1 MIEVHHLTKRYGA
14 HLAVEDLSFTVE
26 QGTVYGLLGPNG
38 AGKSTTMNILT
49 GYISASDGAV
59 SIDGHDILEEAEAAK
74 ACVGYLPEQ
83 PPLYLDMTAKEY
95 LEFAARLKKVPRDQR
110 AAQVERAME
119 RTGVSPVSGRHS
131 RNLSKGYRQRGG
143 LAAALLGDP
152 KVVIL
157 DEPTVG
163 LDPAQVIEIRALITE
178 LGKDHTVIL
187 SSHILSEVSALCD
200 QVLIID
206 KGHLVAQGTPEELAR
221 RLEGGRLVHLTALG
235 EESTVAAILRSVPG
249 VDEVRTRAENGR
261 VDAEVTSGGD
271 RDVRAEVSVA
281 LVQGGC
287 PLLALGA
294 ETLSLEDVCLL
305 LTSPVSIP
313 GIVMG
318 KYLSLLAM
326 FAVPLGVY
334 ALYPLLM
341 KALGAANFAASYSG
355 LLAYFFLGAA
365 LIAVCMYLSTLT
377 ENQIVAAL
385 SGFGVLLVCYLMPAI
400 QTLFTAG
407 SSLALVV
414 FAIILG
420 AASLIIGLRSRSL
433 VLGGGVFAV
442 GCIALAVLFSV
453 RSAALTTAFSA
464 VLGAL
469 ALFEPFLN
477 FVNGLFDVTALVYYA
492 GVAGLFLF
500 LTGQALEKRRWN

>member
-1 MIEVHHLTKRYGA
+1 MTAIFLREFKGYFNSMLGWVLTGVMLLFGGLYFT
-14 HLAVEDLSFTVE
+14 AVNLQGGYTDLSYTLYSFIIV
-26 QGTVYGLLGPNG
+26 LL
-38 AGKSTTMNILT
+38 IF
-49 GYISASDGAV
+49 V
-59 SIDGHDILEEAEAAK
+59 
-74 ACVGYLPEQ
+74 
-83 PPLYLDMTAKEY
+83 
-95 LEFAARLKKVPRDQR
+95 
-110 AAQVERAME
+110 
-119 RTGVSPVSGRHS
+119 
-131 RNLSKGYRQRGG
+131 
-143 LAAALLGDP
+143 
-152 KVVIL
+152 
-157 DEPTVG
+157 
-163 LDPAQVIEIRALITE
+163 
-178 LGKDHTVIL
+178 
-187 SSHILSEVSALCD
+187 
-200 QVLIID
+200 
-206 KGHLVAQGTPEELAR
+206 
-221 RLEGGRLVHLTALG
+221 
-235 EESTVAAILRSVPG
+235 
-249 VDEVRTRAENGR
+249 
-261 VDAEVTSGGD
+261 
-271 RDVRAEVSVA
+271 
-281 LVQGGC
+281 
-287 PLLALGA
+287 PLLCMRSFA
-294 ETLSLEDVCLL
+294 EEKRSRTDQLL

-453 RSAALTTAFSA
+453 RSAALTSAFSA

>member
-1 MIEVHHLTKRYGA
+1 MTAIFLREFKGYFNSMLGWVLTGVMLLFGGLYFT
-14 HLAVEDLSFTVE
+14 AVNLQGGYTDLSYTLYSFIIV
-26 QGTVYGLLGPNG
+26 LL
-38 AGKSTTMNILT
+38 IF
-49 GYISASDGAV
+49 V
-59 SIDGHDILEEAEAAK
+59 
-74 ACVGYLPEQ
+74 
-83 PPLYLDMTAKEY
+83 
-95 LEFAARLKKVPRDQR
+95 
-110 AAQVERAME
+110 
-119 RTGVSPVSGRHS
+119 
-131 RNLSKGYRQRGG
+131 
-143 LAAALLGDP
+143 
-152 KVVIL
+152 
-157 DEPTVG
+157 
-163 LDPAQVIEIRALITE
+163 
-178 LGKDHTVIL
+178 
-187 SSHILSEVSALCD
+187 
-200 QVLIID
+200 
-206 KGHLVAQGTPEELAR
+206 
-221 RLEGGRLVHLTALG
+221 
-235 EESTVAAILRSVPG
+235 
-249 VDEVRTRAENGR
+249 
-261 VDAEVTSGGD
+261 
-271 RDVRAEVSVA
+271 
-281 LVQGGC
+281 
-287 PLLALGA
+287 PLLCMRSFA
-294 ETLSLEDVCLL
+294 EEKRSRTDQLL

-453 RSAALTTAFSA
+453 RSAAFTTAFSA

>member
-1 MIEVHHLTKRYGA
+1 MTAIFLREFKGYFNSMLGWVLIGVMLLFGGLYFT
-14 HLAVEDLSFTVE
+14 AVNLQGGYTDLSYTLYSFIIV
-26 QGTVYGLLGPNG
+26 LL
-38 AGKSTTMNILT
+38 IF
-49 GYISASDGAV
+49 V
-59 SIDGHDILEEAEAAK
+59 
-74 ACVGYLPEQ
+74 
-83 PPLYLDMTAKEY
+83 
-95 LEFAARLKKVPRDQR
+95 
-110 AAQVERAME
+110 
-119 RTGVSPVSGRHS
+119 
-131 RNLSKGYRQRGG
+131 
-143 LAAALLGDP
+143 
-152 KVVIL
+152 
-157 DEPTVG
+157 
-163 LDPAQVIEIRALITE
+163 
-178 LGKDHTVIL
+178 
-187 SSHILSEVSALCD
+187 
-200 QVLIID
+200 
-206 KGHLVAQGTPEELAR
+206 
-221 RLEGGRLVHLTALG
+221 
-235 EESTVAAILRSVPG
+235 
-249 VDEVRTRAENGR
+249 
-261 VDAEVTSGGD
+261 
-271 RDVRAEVSVA
+271 
-281 LVQGGC
+281 
-287 PLLALGA
+287 PLLCMRSFA
-294 ETLSLEDVCLL
+294 EEKRSRTDQLL

-341 KALGAANFAASYSG
+341 KALGAANFTASYSG

>member
-1 MIEVHHLTKRYGA
+1 MTAIFLREFKGYFNSMLGWVLTGVMLLFGGLYFT
-14 HLAVEDLSFTVE
+14 AVNLQGGYTDLSYTLYSFIIV
-26 QGTVYGLLGPNG
+26 LL
-38 AGKSTTMNILT
+38 IF
-49 GYISASDGAV
+49 V
-59 SIDGHDILEEAEAAK
+59 
-74 ACVGYLPEQ
+74 
-83 PPLYLDMTAKEY
+83 
-95 LEFAARLKKVPRDQR
+95 
-110 AAQVERAME
+110 
-119 RTGVSPVSGRHS
+119 
-131 RNLSKGYRQRGG
+131 
-143 LAAALLGDP
+143 
-152 KVVIL
+152 
-157 DEPTVG
+157 
-163 LDPAQVIEIRALITE
+163 
-178 LGKDHTVIL
+178 
-187 SSHILSEVSALCD
+187 
-200 QVLIID
+200 
-206 KGHLVAQGTPEELAR
+206 
-221 RLEGGRLVHLTALG
+221 
-235 EESTVAAILRSVPG
+235 
-249 VDEVRTRAENGR
+249 
-261 VDAEVTSGGD
+261 
-271 RDVRAEVSVA
+271 
-281 LVQGGC
+281 
-287 PLLALGA
+287 PLLCMRSFA
-294 ETLSLEDVCLL
+294 EEKRSRTDQLL

-453 RSAALTTAFSA
+453 RSATLTTAFSA

>member
-1 MIEVHHLTKRYGA
+1 MTAIFLREFKGYFNSMLGWVLTGVMLLFGGLYFT
-14 HLAVEDLSFTVE
+14 AVNLQGGYTDLSYTLYSFIIV
-26 QGTVYGLLGPNG
+26 LL
-38 AGKSTTMNILT
+38 IF
-49 GYISASDGAV
+49 V
-59 SIDGHDILEEAEAAK
+59 
-74 ACVGYLPEQ
+74 
-83 PPLYLDMTAKEY
+83 
-95 LEFAARLKKVPRDQR
+95 
-110 AAQVERAME
+110 
-119 RTGVSPVSGRHS
+119 
-131 RNLSKGYRQRGG
+131 
-143 LAAALLGDP
+143 
-152 KVVIL
+152 
-157 DEPTVG
+157 
-163 LDPAQVIEIRALITE
+163 
-178 LGKDHTVIL
+178 
-187 SSHILSEVSALCD
+187 
-200 QVLIID
+200 
-206 KGHLVAQGTPEELAR
+206 
-221 RLEGGRLVHLTALG
+221 
-235 EESTVAAILRSVPG
+235 
-249 VDEVRTRAENGR
+249 
-261 VDAEVTSGGD
+261 
-271 RDVRAEVSVA
+271 
-281 LVQGGC
+281 
-287 PLLALGA
+287 PLLCMRSFA
-294 ETLSLEDVCLL
+294 EEKRSRTDQLL

-385 SGFGVLLVCYLMPAI
+385 SGFGVLLVCYLMSAI

>member
-1 MIEVHHLTKRYGA
+1 MTAIFLREFKGYFNSMLGWVLTGVMLLFGGLYFT
-14 HLAVEDLSFTVE
+14 AVNLQGGYTDLSYTLYSFIIV
-26 QGTVYGLLGPNG
+26 LL
-38 AGKSTTMNILT
+38 IF
-49 GYISASDGAV
+49 V
-59 SIDGHDILEEAEAAK
+59 
-74 ACVGYLPEQ
+74 
-83 PPLYLDMTAKEY
+83 
-95 LEFAARLKKVPRDQR
+95 
-110 AAQVERAME
+110 
-119 RTGVSPVSGRHS
+119 
-131 RNLSKGYRQRGG
+131 
-143 LAAALLGDP
+143 
-152 KVVIL
+152 
-157 DEPTVG
+157 
-163 LDPAQVIEIRALITE
+163 
-178 LGKDHTVIL
+178 
-187 SSHILSEVSALCD
+187 
-200 QVLIID
+200 
-206 KGHLVAQGTPEELAR
+206 
-221 RLEGGRLVHLTALG
+221 
-235 EESTVAAILRSVPG
+235 
-249 VDEVRTRAENGR
+249 
-261 VDAEVTSGGD
+261 
-271 RDVRAEVSVA
+271 
-281 LVQGGC
+281 
-287 PLLALGA
+287 PLLCMRSFA
-294 ETLSLEDVCLL
+294 EEKRSRTDQLL

-442 GCIALAVLFSV
+442 GCIAPAVLFSV

>member
-1 MIEVHHLTKRYGA
+1 MTAIFLREFKGYFNSMLGWVLTGVMLLFGGLYFT
-14 HLAVEDLSFTVE
+14 AVNLQGGYTDLSYTLYSFIIV
-26 QGTVYGLLGPNG
+26 LL
-38 AGKSTTMNILT
+38 IF
-49 GYISASDGAV
+49 V
-59 SIDGHDILEEAEAAK
+59 
-74 ACVGYLPEQ
+74 
-83 PPLYLDMTAKEY
+83 
-95 LEFAARLKKVPRDQR
+95 
-110 AAQVERAME
+110 
-119 RTGVSPVSGRHS
+119 
-131 RNLSKGYRQRGG
+131 
-143 LAAALLGDP
+143 
-152 KVVIL
+152 
-157 DEPTVG
+157 
-163 LDPAQVIEIRALITE
+163 
-178 LGKDHTVIL
+178 
-187 SSHILSEVSALCD
+187 
-200 QVLIID
+200 
-206 KGHLVAQGTPEELAR
+206 
-221 RLEGGRLVHLTALG
+221 
-235 EESTVAAILRSVPG
+235 
-249 VDEVRTRAENGR
+249 
-261 VDAEVTSGGD
+261 
-271 RDVRAEVSVA
+271 
-281 LVQGGC
+281 
-287 PLLALGA
+287 PLLCMRSFA
-294 ETLSLEDVCLL
+294 EEKRSRTDQLL

-326 FAVPLGVY
+326 FVVPLGVY

-341 KALGAANFAASYSG
+341 KALGAANFTASYSG

>member
-1 MIEVHHLTKRYGA
+1 MTAIFLREFKGYFNSMLGWVLTGVMLLFGGLYFT
-14 HLAVEDLSFTVE
+14 AVNLQGGYTDLSYTLYSFIIV
-26 QGTVYGLLGPNG
+26 LL
-38 AGKSTTMNILT
+38 IF
-49 GYISASDGAV
+49 V
-59 SIDGHDILEEAEAAK
+59 
-74 ACVGYLPEQ
+74 
-83 PPLYLDMTAKEY
+83 
-95 LEFAARLKKVPRDQR
+95 
-110 AAQVERAME
+110 
-119 RTGVSPVSGRHS
+119 
-131 RNLSKGYRQRGG
+131 
-143 LAAALLGDP
+143 
-152 KVVIL
+152 
-157 DEPTVG
+157 
-163 LDPAQVIEIRALITE
+163 
-178 LGKDHTVIL
+178 
-187 SSHILSEVSALCD
+187 
-200 QVLIID
+200 
-206 KGHLVAQGTPEELAR
+206 
-221 RLEGGRLVHLTALG
+221 
-235 EESTVAAILRSVPG
+235 
-249 VDEVRTRAENGR
+249 
-261 VDAEVTSGGD
+261 
-271 RDVRAEVSVA
+271 
-281 LVQGGC
+281 
-287 PLLALGA
+287 PLLCMRSFA
-294 ETLSLEDVCLL
+294 EEKRSRTDQLL

-385 SGFGVLLVCYLMPAI
+385 SGFGVLLVCYLMSAI

-433 VLGGGVFAV
+433 VLSGGVFAV

-500 LTGQALEKRRWN
+500 LTGQALGKRRWN

>member
-1 MIEVHHLTKRYGA
+1 MTAIFLREFKGYFNSMLGWVLTGVMLLFGGLYFT
-14 HLAVEDLSFTVE
+14 AVNLQGGYTDLSYTLYSFIIV
-26 QGTVYGLLGPNG
+26 LL
-38 AGKSTTMNILT
+38 IF
-49 GYISASDGAV
+49 V
-59 SIDGHDILEEAEAAK
+59 
-74 ACVGYLPEQ
+74 
-83 PPLYLDMTAKEY
+83 
-95 LEFAARLKKVPRDQR
+95 
-110 AAQVERAME
+110 
-119 RTGVSPVSGRHS
+119 
-131 RNLSKGYRQRGG
+131 
-143 LAAALLGDP
+143 
-152 KVVIL
+152 
-157 DEPTVG
+157 
-163 LDPAQVIEIRALITE
+163 
-178 LGKDHTVIL
+178 
-187 SSHILSEVSALCD
+187 
-200 QVLIID
+200 
-206 KGHLVAQGTPEELAR
+206 
-221 RLEGGRLVHLTALG
+221 
-235 EESTVAAILRSVPG
+235 
-249 VDEVRTRAENGR
+249 
-261 VDAEVTSGGD
+261 
-271 RDVRAEVSVA
+271 
-281 LVQGGC
+281 
-287 PLLALGA
+287 PLLCMRSFA
-294 ETLSLEDVCLL
+294 EEKRSCTDQLL

-341 KALGAANFAASYSG
+341 KALGAANFTASYSG

-385 SGFGVLLVCYLMPAI
+385 SGFAVLLVCYLMPAI

>member
-1 MIEVHHLTKRYGA
+1 MTAIFLREFKGYFNSMLGWVLTGVMLLFGGLYFT
-14 HLAVEDLSFTVE
+14 AVNLQGGYTDLSYTLYSFIIV
-26 QGTVYGLLGPNG
+26 LL
-38 AGKSTTMNILT
+38 IF
-49 GYISASDGAV
+49 V
-59 SIDGHDILEEAEAAK
+59 
-74 ACVGYLPEQ
+74 
-83 PPLYLDMTAKEY
+83 
-95 LEFAARLKKVPRDQR
+95 
-110 AAQVERAME
+110 
-119 RTGVSPVSGRHS
+119 
-131 RNLSKGYRQRGG
+131 
-143 LAAALLGDP
+143 
-152 KVVIL
+152 
-157 DEPTVG
+157 
-163 LDPAQVIEIRALITE
+163 
-178 LGKDHTVIL
+178 
-187 SSHILSEVSALCD
+187 
-200 QVLIID
+200 
-206 KGHLVAQGTPEELAR
+206 
-221 RLEGGRLVHLTALG
+221 
-235 EESTVAAILRSVPG
+235 
-249 VDEVRTRAENGR
+249 
-261 VDAEVTSGGD
+261 
-271 RDVRAEVSVA
+271 
-281 LVQGGC
+281 
-287 PLLALGA
+287 PLLCMRSFA
-294 ETLSLEDVCLL
+294 EEKRSRTDQLL

-477 FVNGLFDVTALVYYA
+477 FVNGLFDVTALIYYA

>member
-1 MIEVHHLTKRYGA
+1 MTAIFLREFKGYFNSMLGWVLTGVMLLFGGLYFT
-14 HLAVEDLSFTVE
+14 AVNLQGGYTDLSYTMYSFIIV
-26 QGTVYGLLGPNG
+26 LL
-38 AGKSTTMNILT
+38 IF
-49 GYISASDGAV
+49 V
-59 SIDGHDILEEAEAAK
+59 
-74 ACVGYLPEQ
+74 
-83 PPLYLDMTAKEY
+83 
-95 LEFAARLKKVPRDQR
+95 
-110 AAQVERAME
+110 
-119 RTGVSPVSGRHS
+119 
-131 RNLSKGYRQRGG
+131 
-143 LAAALLGDP
+143 
-152 KVVIL
+152 
-157 DEPTVG
+157 
-163 LDPAQVIEIRALITE
+163 
-178 LGKDHTVIL
+178 
-187 SSHILSEVSALCD
+187 
-200 QVLIID
+200 
-206 KGHLVAQGTPEELAR
+206 
-221 RLEGGRLVHLTALG
+221 
-235 EESTVAAILRSVPG
+235 
-249 VDEVRTRAENGR
+249 
-261 VDAEVTSGGD
+261 
-271 RDVRAEVSVA
+271 
-281 LVQGGC
+281 
-287 PLLALGA
+287 PLLCMRSFA
-294 ETLSLEDVCLL
+294 EEKRSRTDQLL

-500 LTGQALEKRRWN
+500 LTGQTLEKRRWN

>member
-1 MIEVHHLTKRYGA
+1 MTAIFLREFKGYFNSMLGWVLTSVMLLFGGLYFT
-14 HLAVEDLSFTVE
+14 AVNLQGGYTDLSYTLYSFIIV
-26 QGTVYGLLGPNG
+26 LL
-38 AGKSTTMNILT
+38 IF
-49 GYISASDGAV
+49 V
-59 SIDGHDILEEAEAAK
+59 
-74 ACVGYLPEQ
+74 
-83 PPLYLDMTAKEY
+83 
-95 LEFAARLKKVPRDQR
+95 
-110 AAQVERAME
+110 
-119 RTGVSPVSGRHS
+119 
-131 RNLSKGYRQRGG
+131 
-143 LAAALLGDP
+143 
-152 KVVIL
+152 
-157 DEPTVG
+157 
-163 LDPAQVIEIRALITE
+163 
-178 LGKDHTVIL
+178 
-187 SSHILSEVSALCD
+187 
-200 QVLIID
+200 
-206 KGHLVAQGTPEELAR
+206 
-221 RLEGGRLVHLTALG
+221 
-235 EESTVAAILRSVPG
+235 
-249 VDEVRTRAENGR
+249 
-261 VDAEVTSGGD
+261 
-271 RDVRAEVSVA
+271 
-281 LVQGGC
+281 
-287 PLLALGA
+287 PLLCMRSFA
-294 ETLSLEDVCLL
+294 EEKRSRTDQLL

-341 KALGAANFAASYSG
+341 KALGAANFTASYSG

>member
-1 MIEVHHLTKRYGA
+1 MTAIFLREFKGYFN
-14 HLAVEDLSFTVE
+14 SM
-26 QGTVYGLLGPNG
+26 LGWV
-38 AGKSTTMNILT
+38 LT
-49 GYISASDGAV
+49 GV
-59 SIDGHDILEEAEAAK
+59 ML
-74 ACVGYLPEQ
+74 L
-83 PPLYLDMTAKEY
+83 
-95 LEFAARLKKVPRDQR
+95 F
-110 AAQVERAME
+110 
-119 RTGVSPVSGRHS
+119 
-131 RNLSKGYRQRGG
+131 GG
-143 LAAALLGDP
+143 LYF
-152 KVVIL
+152 
-157 DEPTVG
+157 
-163 LDPAQVIEIRALITE
+163 
-178 LGKDHTVIL
+178 
-187 SSHILSEVSALCD
+187 
-200 QVLIID
+200 
-206 KGHLVAQGTPEELAR
+206 
-221 RLEGGRLVHLTALG
+221 TAVNL
-235 EESTVAAILRSVPG
+235 
-249 VDEVRTRAENGR
+249 
-261 VDAEVTSGGD
+261 
-271 RDVRAEVSVA
+271 
-281 LVQGGC
+281 QGGYTDLNYTLYSFIIVLLIFV
-287 PLLALGA
+287 PLLCMRSFA
-294 ETLSLEDVCLL
+294 EEKRSRTDQLL

-334 ALYPLLM
+334 VLYPLLM

-385 SGFGVLLVCYLMPAI
+385 SGFEVLLVGYLMPAI

>member
-1 MIEVHHLTKRYGA
+1 MTAIFLREFKGYFNSMLGWVLTGVMLLFGGLYFT
-14 HLAVEDLSFTVE
+14 AVNLQGGYTDLSYSLYSFIIV
-26 QGTVYGLLGPNG
+26 LL
-38 AGKSTTMNILT
+38 IF
-49 GYISASDGAV
+49 V
-59 SIDGHDILEEAEAAK
+59 
-74 ACVGYLPEQ
+74 
-83 PPLYLDMTAKEY
+83 
-95 LEFAARLKKVPRDQR
+95 
-110 AAQVERAME
+110 
-119 RTGVSPVSGRHS
+119 
-131 RNLSKGYRQRGG
+131 
-143 LAAALLGDP
+143 
-152 KVVIL
+152 
-157 DEPTVG
+157 
-163 LDPAQVIEIRALITE
+163 
-178 LGKDHTVIL
+178 
-187 SSHILSEVSALCD
+187 
-200 QVLIID
+200 
-206 KGHLVAQGTPEELAR
+206 
-221 RLEGGRLVHLTALG
+221 
-235 EESTVAAILRSVPG
+235 
-249 VDEVRTRAENGR
+249 
-261 VDAEVTSGGD
+261 
-271 RDVRAEVSVA
+271 
-281 LVQGGC
+281 
-287 PLLALGA
+287 PLLCMRSFA
-294 ETLSLEDVCLL
+294 EEKRSRTDQLL

>member
-1 MIEVHHLTKRYGA
+1 MTAIFLREFKGYFNSMLGWVLTGVMLLFGGLYFT
-14 HLAVEDLSFTVE
+14 AVNLQGGYTDLSYTLYSFIIV
-26 QGTVYGLLGPNG
+26 LL
-38 AGKSTTMNILT
+38 IF
-49 GYISASDGAV
+49 V
-59 SIDGHDILEEAEAAK
+59 
-74 ACVGYLPEQ
+74 
-83 PPLYLDMTAKEY
+83 
-95 LEFAARLKKVPRDQR
+95 
-110 AAQVERAME
+110 
-119 RTGVSPVSGRHS
+119 
-131 RNLSKGYRQRGG
+131 
-143 LAAALLGDP
+143 
-152 KVVIL
+152 
-157 DEPTVG
+157 
-163 LDPAQVIEIRALITE
+163 
-178 LGKDHTVIL
+178 
-187 SSHILSEVSALCD
+187 
-200 QVLIID
+200 
-206 KGHLVAQGTPEELAR
+206 
-221 RLEGGRLVHLTALG
+221 
-235 EESTVAAILRSVPG
+235 
-249 VDEVRTRAENGR
+249 
-261 VDAEVTSGGD
+261 
-271 RDVRAEVSVA
+271 
-281 LVQGGC
+281 
-287 PLLALGA
+287 PLLCMRSFA
-294 ETLSLEDVCLL
+294 EEKRSRTDQLL

-492 GVAGLFLF
+492 GVAGLLLF

>member
-1 MIEVHHLTKRYGA
+1 MTAIFLREFKGYFNSMLGWVLTGVMLLFGGLYFT
-14 HLAVEDLSFTVE
+14 AVNLQGGYTDLSYTLYSFIIV
-26 QGTVYGLLGPNG
+26 LL
-38 AGKSTTMNILT
+38 IF
-49 GYISASDGAV
+49 V
-59 SIDGHDILEEAEAAK
+59 
-74 ACVGYLPEQ
+74 
-83 PPLYLDMTAKEY
+83 
-95 LEFAARLKKVPRDQR
+95 
-110 AAQVERAME
+110 
-119 RTGVSPVSGRHS
+119 
-131 RNLSKGYRQRGG
+131 
-143 LAAALLGDP
+143 
-152 KVVIL
+152 
-157 DEPTVG
+157 
-163 LDPAQVIEIRALITE
+163 
-178 LGKDHTVIL
+178 
-187 SSHILSEVSALCD
+187 
-200 QVLIID
+200 
-206 KGHLVAQGTPEELAR
+206 
-221 RLEGGRLVHLTALG
+221 
-235 EESTVAAILRSVPG
+235 
-249 VDEVRTRAENGR
+249 
-261 VDAEVTSGGD
+261 
-271 RDVRAEVSVA
+271 
-281 LVQGGC
+281 
-287 PLLALGA
+287 PLLCMRSFA
-294 ETLSLEDVCLL
+294 EEKRSRTDQLL

-341 KALGAANFAASYSG
+341 KALGAANFAASYSS

>member
-1 MIEVHHLTKRYGA
+1 MTAMFLREFKCYFNSMLGWVLTGVMLLFGGLYFT
-14 HLAVEDLSFTVE
+14 AVNLQGGYTDLSYTLYSFIIV
-26 QGTVYGLLGPNG
+26 LL
-38 AGKSTTMNILT
+38 IF
-49 GYISASDGAV
+49 V
-59 SIDGHDILEEAEAAK
+59 
-74 ACVGYLPEQ
+74 
-83 PPLYLDMTAKEY
+83 
-95 LEFAARLKKVPRDQR
+95 
-110 AAQVERAME
+110 
-119 RTGVSPVSGRHS
+119 
-131 RNLSKGYRQRGG
+131 
-143 LAAALLGDP
+143 
-152 KVVIL
+152 
-157 DEPTVG
+157 
-163 LDPAQVIEIRALITE
+163 
-178 LGKDHTVIL
+178 
-187 SSHILSEVSALCD
+187 
-200 QVLIID
+200 
-206 KGHLVAQGTPEELAR
+206 
-221 RLEGGRLVHLTALG
+221 
-235 EESTVAAILRSVPG
+235 
-249 VDEVRTRAENGR
+249 
-261 VDAEVTSGGD
+261 
-271 RDVRAEVSVA
+271 
-281 LVQGGC
+281 
-287 PLLALGA
+287 PLLCMRSFA
-294 ETLSLEDVCLL
+294 EEKRSRTDQLL

-385 SGFGVLLVCYLMPAI
+385 SGFGVLLVCYLMSAI

>member
-1 MIEVHHLTKRYGA
+1 MTAIFLREFKGYFNSMLGWVLTGVMLLFGGLYFT
-14 HLAVEDLSFTVE
+14 AVNLQGGYTDLSYTLYSFIIV
-26 QGTVYGLLGPNG
+26 LL
-38 AGKSTTMNILT
+38 IF
-49 GYISASDGAV
+49 V
-59 SIDGHDILEEAEAAK
+59 
-74 ACVGYLPEQ
+74 
-83 PPLYLDMTAKEY
+83 
-95 LEFAARLKKVPRDQR
+95 
-110 AAQVERAME
+110 
-119 RTGVSPVSGRHS
+119 
-131 RNLSKGYRQRGG
+131 
-143 LAAALLGDP
+143 
-152 KVVIL
+152 
-157 DEPTVG
+157 
-163 LDPAQVIEIRALITE
+163 
-178 LGKDHTVIL
+178 
-187 SSHILSEVSALCD
+187 
-200 QVLIID
+200 
-206 KGHLVAQGTPEELAR
+206 
-221 RLEGGRLVHLTALG
+221 
-235 EESTVAAILRSVPG
+235 
-249 VDEVRTRAENGR
+249 
-261 VDAEVTSGGD
+261 
-271 RDVRAEVSVA
+271 
-281 LVQGGC
+281 
-287 PLLALGA
+287 PLLCMRSFA
-294 ETLSLEDVCLL
+294 EEKRSRTDQLL

-442 GCIALAVLFSV
+442 GCTALAVLFSV

>member
-1 MIEVHHLTKRYGA
+1 MTAIFLREFKGYFNSMLGWVLTGVMLLFGGLYFT
-14 HLAVEDLSFTVE
+14 AVNLQGGYTDLSYTLYSFIIV
-26 QGTVYGLLGPNG
+26 LL
-38 AGKSTTMNILT
+38 IF
-49 GYISASDGAV
+49 V
-59 SIDGHDILEEAEAAK
+59 
-74 ACVGYLPEQ
+74 
-83 PPLYLDMTAKEY
+83 
-95 LEFAARLKKVPRDQR
+95 
-110 AAQVERAME
+110 
-119 RTGVSPVSGRHS
+119 
-131 RNLSKGYRQRGG
+131 
-143 LAAALLGDP
+143 
-152 KVVIL
+152 
-157 DEPTVG
+157 
-163 LDPAQVIEIRALITE
+163 
-178 LGKDHTVIL
+178 
-187 SSHILSEVSALCD
+187 
-200 QVLIID
+200 
-206 KGHLVAQGTPEELAR
+206 
-221 RLEGGRLVHLTALG
+221 
-235 EESTVAAILRSVPG
+235 
-249 VDEVRTRAENGR
+249 
-261 VDAEVTSGGD
+261 
-271 RDVRAEVSVA
+271 
-281 LVQGGC
+281 
-287 PLLALGA
+287 PLLCMRSFA
-294 ETLSLEDVCLL
+294 EEKRSRTDQLL

-341 KALGAANFAASYSG
+341 KALGAANFATSYSG

-420 AASLIIGLRSRSL
+420 AASLIIGLRSSSL